1 MDVLHLCRGLHRW
14 GNIQIL
20 EVGVLHLEPVD
31 AVLEQRREELVPRRR
46 DVYLFEWV
54 EAHGSS
60 VLGSPLD
67 GLCGCGDWRD
77 FAEAGAASQ

>member
-31 AVLEQRREELVPRRR
+31 AVLEQRREELIPRRR
-46 DVYLFEWV
+46 DVYLCEWV
-54 EAHGSS
+54 GKEYTTCTQVEARI
-60 VLGSPLD
+60 LSPWDNLSTD
-67 GLCGCGDWRD
+67 
-77 FAEAGAASQ
+77 